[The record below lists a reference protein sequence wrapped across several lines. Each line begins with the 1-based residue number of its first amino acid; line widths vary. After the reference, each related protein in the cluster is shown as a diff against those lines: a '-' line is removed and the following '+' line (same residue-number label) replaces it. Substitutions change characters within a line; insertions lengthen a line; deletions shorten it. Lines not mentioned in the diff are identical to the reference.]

1 LLHHLLVRVG
11 RWRLR
16 INLGLRTLVALL
28 FLVWLVAGRGVGVGL
43 DLVVRRVGWQVGLL
57 EVELGV
63 GGKELALDPVFIVI
77 QLLNLVFPVDLVL
90 VGSRL
95 ELSGTS

>member
-1 LLHHLLVRVG
+1 M
-11 RWRLR
+11 
-16 INLGLRTLVALL
+16 VALL
-28 FLVWLVAGRGVGVGL
+28 FLVWLVAGRGVGVWL